1 MDKDYKIEDS
11 IIITDWLA
19 KANLLPL
26 DNNFD
31 KLLKGLL
38 ETPGRI
44 PQPSYNFY
52 VITCR

>member
-1 MDKDYKIEDS
+1 MDNNYKIVNSMS
-11 IIITDWLA
+11 INDWLT
-19 KANLLPL
+19 KPNLLSL

-31 KLLKGLL
+31 KLLRGLL

-52 VITCR
+52 VIIE